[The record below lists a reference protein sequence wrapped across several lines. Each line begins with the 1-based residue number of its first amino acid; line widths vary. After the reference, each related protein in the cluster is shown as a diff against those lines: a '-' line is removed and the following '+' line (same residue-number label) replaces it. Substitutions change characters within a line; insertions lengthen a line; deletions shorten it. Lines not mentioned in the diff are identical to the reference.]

1 MGHIF
6 DEDQMTWPNQSAT
19 AIRRVLENPEK
30 NFARSERF
38 ARREP
43 SLRAQMSPLQRRP
56 AGQSDSSGNLAAT
69 VPADRAFPAAVAEL
83 GR

>member
-43 SLRAQMSPLQRRP
+43 SLRAQTSPLQRR
-56 AGQSDSSGNLAAT
+56 ST
-69 VPADRAFPAAVAEL
+69 RAFPAAGAEL

>member
-1 MGHIF
+1 MKL
-6 DEDQMTWPNQSAT
+6 TWSNQSAA

-43 SLRAQMSPLQRRP
+43 SLRAQTSPLQRRP
-56 AGQSDSSGNLAAT
+56 AGQAGG
-69 VPADRAFPAAVAEL
+69 ADH
-83 GR
+83 

>member
-1 MGHIF
+1 MRS
-6 DEDQMTWPNQSAT
+6 PNQGAA

-43 SLRAQMSPLQRRP
+43 SLRAQTSPLQHRP
-56 AGQSDSSGNLAAT
+56 ALRLTMMDDLNIFAACH
-69 VPADRAFPAAVAEL
+69 PRGLAVAAP